1 MKVIFDQVDKK
12 FGIVYALKDISFEIN
27 QGEFV
32 FIIGNSG
39 AGKSTLLKLILNQLK
54 PTSGKI
60 LLGDIDLTKSNKDD
74 VNNTRRK
81 IGVVFQDYQLIS
93 DKTIEENIALILDI
107 VNYPKEKIQSRID
120 KVIKE
125 VNLGTRRFLFPSQL
139 AGGELQRASLARALA
154 IEPEVILADEP
165 TGNLDP
171 ENSWNLVKLLKDIN
185 KENNTTIIMTTHNNE
200 IVESMGKRVIKIDEG
215 EIVKDY
221 NISKKS

>member
-1 MKVIFDQVDKK
+1 MKIIFDQVDKK
-12 FGIVYALKDISFEIN
+12 FGIVYALKDVSFEID

-32 FIIGNSG
+32 FIVGNSG

-60 LLGDIDLTKSNKDD
+60 LLGDIDLSSGNKDD
-74 VNNTRRK
+74 INNTRRK

-93 DKTIEENIALILDI
+93 DKTVEENIAHILDI

-185 KENNTTIIMTTHNNE
+185 KENNTTIIMTTHNSE
-200 IVESMGKRVIKIDEG
+200 IIESMGKRVIKINEG
-215 EIVKDY
+215 EIV
-221 NISKKS
+221 

>member
-1 MKVIFDQVDKK
+1 MKIVFDQVDKK
-12 FGIVYALKDISFEIN
+12 FGIVNALKDINFEID

-32 FIIGNSG
+32 FITGNSG

-54 PTSGKI
+54 PSSGKI
-60 LLGDIDLTKSNKDD
+60 LLGDIDLSQGNKEDI
-74 VNNTRRK
+74 NKTRRK

-107 VNYPKEKIQSRID
+107 VNYPKEKIQSQID
-120 KVIKE
+120 QVIKE

-139 AGGELQRASLARALA
+139 AGGELQRAALARALA

-171 ENSWNLVKLLKDIN
+171 ENSWNLVKLLKEIN
-185 KENNTTIIMTTHNNE
+185 QKNNTTIIMTTHNND
-200 IVESMGKRVIKIDEG
+200 IVESMGKRVIKLKEG
-215 EIVKDY
+215 EIV
-221 NISKKS
+221 

>member
-81 IGVVFQDYQLIS
+81 IGVVFQDYQIIS